1 MFSIFQTSYLWE
13 KTRTERKSE
22 GNKKFYKFLVLFA
35 ILLAVILCIYNIFTI
50 DNLQSSM
57 LHFTNLVAKDA
68 LNEELDQNIKDLLSK
83 LDIAGLEAYLNSLT
97 DEQKAIFGGTIF
109 QKIAQLLTGDFNLGY
124 KNIFT
129 AIQAQFLKEIKAF
142 VAVFCMIIAI
152 AILCGLLQKFK
163 SSIASRGTGKLIFFV
178 GYSAITVLILS
189 GLIAMVKIGISTAN
203 SLKGQMQAIF
213 PVLLT
218 LMATSG
224 GAVSVA
230 VYQPAVLFLTEIAVT
245 IITTII
251 FPLAMLIAVL
261 HIVGNLNQDIKLQQ
275 FCDLFASIIKWVL
288 GITLTVFTVF
298 LTVQGITSATYDG
311 ISFKAAKYAISNSVP
326 IIGGFLGG
334 GLDMIMAGSALI
346 KNAVGSCGIILLA
359 IVILLPLLQYAVY
372 NLFLKLS
379 SSVVEP
385 LGVSGVSSL
394 LASISKTVN
403 YFIAGLLGVGFMYF
417 VTILLLIC
425 SSTAFF

>member
-1 MFSIFQTSYLWE
+1 
-13 KTRTERKSE
+13 
-22 GNKKFYKFLVLFA
+22 
-35 ILLAVILCIYNIFTI
+35 
-50 DNLQSSM
+50 
-57 LHFTNLVAKDA
+57 
-68 LNEELDQNIKDLLSK
+68 
-83 LDIAGLEAYLNSLT
+83 
-97 DEQKAIFGGTIF
+97 
-109 QKIAQLLTGDFNLGY
+109 
-124 KNIFT
+124 
-129 AIQAQFLKEIKAF
+129 
-142 VAVFCMIIAI
+142 
-152 AILCGLLQKFK
+152 
-163 SSIASRGTGKLIFFV
+163 
-178 GYSAITVLILS
+178 
-189 GLIAMVKIGISTAN
+189 
-203 SLKGQMQAIF
+203 MQAIF